1 MGEIL
6 SLKSLWPSLKKI
18 HYKLFDLESE
28 HIWSPAS
35 QPATGVHIVH
45 PMYKNDLCIQCYDI
59 NKCER
64 SLRKVGQGR
73 VTPKSIG
80 FLWYQGWM
88 CGPSKGALPN
98 VKSITAYVPNYVYF
112 YLVVEKI
119 EHNYWATKLPQT
131 LYVYTFFS
139 IKSARYKIII
149 KQYALNIGYIH
160 MRLRIEILRARD
172 LHCISMWK

>member
-6 SLKSLWPSLKKI
+6 SLKALWPSLKKI

-28 HIWSPAS
+28 NIW
-35 QPATGVHIVH
+35 QPACHGCSHRYIQCFKQE
-45 PMYKNDLCIQCYDI
+45 YKNDLCRQCYDI
-59 NKCER
+59 KKCER
-64 SLRKVGQGR
+64 SLRKVGQCR

-88 CGPSKGALPN
+88 CVPSKGALPN
-98 VKSITAYVPNYVYF
+98 VKSIIAYVPNSVYF

-119 EHNYWATKLPQT
+119 EHNYWATKLLET

-149 KQYALNIGYIH
+149 N
-160 MRLRIEILRARD
+160 
-172 LHCISMWK
+172 